1 MIGKPPVGLDA
12 AIHPQGDGSPSGCTR
27 RGVVIL
33 LFVFSVL
40 LLRVG
45 LGGVWATPDQDP
57 RRQTLPTDT
66 PSSPPPGCPSGSA
79 LLPRMVTI
87 TVDLQRPAAPPPD
100 PSWAVPVHLSLHP
113 CGDAG
118 TVCYQWDLTLDHNG
132 TWSGELDVY
141 TGLYDV
147 RLKNVHTLRNVRR
160 GVEISTTNSIDLGT
174 LLEGD
179 ASGDNYVKGDDFSI
193 LRTVYF
199 KQEGQA
205 GFDSRA
211 DFDEDG
217 WVKGSDFSLL
227 RTNYWKQ
234 GDIVA
239 GPVDAVRAAPPA
251 PSCLRPFGP
260 AAFTGAGERRGAPK
274 PGRPDELGMK
284 GADAGS

>member
-1 MIGKPPVGLDA
+1 
-12 AIHPQGDGSPSGCTR
+12 
-27 RGVVIL
+27 VVIL
-33 LFVFSVL
+33 LLVFGVL

-45 LGGVWATPDQDP
+45 LGGVWATPDQDR

-66 PSSPPPGCPSGSA
+66 PSSPPPGCPTGPE
-79 LLPRMVTI
+79 LLPRTFTI
-87 TVDLQRPAAPPPD
+87 TVDLQRPDAPPPD

-113 CGDAG
+113 SGDAG
-118 TVCYQWDLTLDHNG
+118 TVCYQWDLPLDQNG
-132 TWSGELDVY
+132 IWSGELEVY

-160 GVEISTTNSIDLGT
+160 GVEISTTNIIDLGT

-193 LRTVYF
+193 LRTAYF

-227 RTNYWKQ
+227 RTNYWKR
-234 GDIVA
+234 GDVIVGAA
-239 GPVDAVRAAPPA
+239 GAKHAATA
-251 PSCLRPFGP
+251 TSFARILRPLRVTHGDEGP
-260 AAFTGAGERRGAPK
+260 RTLK
-274 PGRPDELGMK
+274 PTSQYRPGVKE
-284 GADAGS
+284 ADAGR